1 MANETSSEYASAVN
15 NLMESVGKI
24 GQMQVDLV
32 NSGIKSATSVFEP
45 LSKTS
50 IELVGN
56 VVNAVNQVLQN
67 LSSAIAPK
75 K

>member
-1 MANETSSEYASAVN
+1 MANETSSEYSTAIN

-32 NSGIKSATSVFEP
+32 AKGIKAAASAVEP
-45 LSKTS
+45 LGKTAT
-50 IELVGN
+50 ELAGN
-56 VVNAVNQVLQN
+56 VVNTVNQILQN
-67 LSSAIAPK
+67 VSSSIAPK

>member
-1 MANETSSEYASAVN
+1 MANETSSEYQNAIS

-50 IELVGN
+50 IELAGN

-67 LSSAIAPK
+67 VSSAIAPK

>member
-1 MANETSSEYASAVN
+1 MANETSSEYASVVS

-24 GQMQVDLV
+24 GQMQIELV
-32 NSGIKSATSVFEP
+32 NSGIRSAASAFEP

-50 IELVGN
+50 IELAGN
-56 VVNAVNQVLQN
+56 VVNALNQVLQN
-67 LSSAIAPK
+67 VSSAIAPK

>member
-1 MANETSSEYASAVN
+1 MANETSSEYQNAIS

-32 NSGIKSATSVFEP
+32 NSGIKSATSAFEP

-50 IELVGN
+50 IELAGN
-56 VVNAVNQVLQN
+56 VVNALNQVLQN
-67 LSSAIAPK
+67 VSSAIAPK